1 LFGAVLH
8 SLATSGRHD
17 DAHELFRSLNY
28 GETDLAVTPG
38 VSCYNSIL
46 LAHVRTREWDDA
58 IQVRETMK
66 AQGIAINPQTIQGL
80 VLAHNHKGGRSDVVS
95 FLETLLGAKA
105 SIDESTFR
113 LLVRVLLPQV
123 DGNTED
129 MRKRVREIGET
140 NPELRDAS
148 LNLIRSV
155 RVAEIEQN
163 RPSPKNRPSSEIN
176 ARIEEAWNSV
186 LPHFLEFV
194 HAISRE

>member
-1 LFGAVLH
+1 ME
-8 SLATSGRHD
+8 SG
-17 DAHELFRSLNY
+17 EM
-28 GETDLAVTPG
+28 DLAVTPG

-46 LAHVRTREWDDA
+46 LAHVRTRGWDDA

-66 AQGIAINPQTIQGL
+66 AQGIAINSQTIQGL
-80 VLAHNHKGGRSDVVS
+80 VLAHNHKGGRPDVVS
-95 FLETLLGAKA
+95 FLETLLGSKA

-140 NPELRDAS
+140 KPELRDAS

-176 ARIEEAWNSV
+176 PRIEEAWNSV